1 MIAAADGNYSFN
13 PWMRPEVRLGDDV
26 DPSPVLDGMA
36 VVAEMVALTPEP
48 PSAGYTP
55 RLGYPTGEPTIEDV
69 LAVGPSA
76 GLMRDTPTSQ
86 DSGMQGTLRPASS
99 PW

>member
-1 MIAAADGNYSFN
+1 MTDAADGNYSFN
-13 PWMRPEVRLGDDV
+13 PWMRPEVRLGDNV

-36 VVAEMVALTPEP
+36 VVAEMVATNPTPP
-48 PSAGYTP
+48 PAGYTP
-55 RLGYPTGEPTIEDV
+55 RVGYPTDEPTIEDV
-69 LAVGPSA
+69 LAVGPAS

-86 DSGMQGTLRPASS
+86 DSGMQGTLRPATG